1 MTQQNP
7 ESAASDSIRHL
18 ALAVAGMHCANCV
31 GRVEHNLLRITG
43 VRRATVNLVQERA
56 DIDYDAELTAPTQ
69 IIAAV
74 HKAGYKAVPW
84 QGIGSALRRER
95 LESVRVIVCFMLSMP
110 LLLEMLSHALGEH
123 RFVLPQILALVL
135 ASVVQFWG
143 GWPFYQGAA
152 QALRNRRMNMDVL
165 VAIGASIAYGTSV
178 WRVVQHSPE
187 PLAFEASALVITFVL
202 LGRWVE
208 QRVRRKTMATVH
220 HLVTLQPQQV
230 RRVVSGGAEV
240 MVPLPEIMQGDTIVV
255 WTGERLALDGEVTDG
270 VATFDYAHVTGEA
283 VPRVVSA
290 GDALIA
296 GALCLNGSVKVKVTS
311 HAGQTV
317 LDHLA
322 DMVAVAQASHPNSQ
336 RLADSAAS
344 HFMNIVLVFAVL
356 TFYFWWFHGELAQG
370 QQAALAVLLMACPCA
385 LGLAIPMV
393 ISTAV
398 GQAARHGILLRDASA
413 LEQAAE
419 VNTVIF
425 DKTGTL
431 SSGTPELAETV
442 TFGQHS
448 SDQILAYAA
457 ALNQK
462 TNHPIAS
469 GIRATI
475 ANRSLPLA
483 LPALRGDAK
492 IMFGRGV
499 QGTLQDGT
507 ELVCGNLH
515 YMIEHKIPLEDAA
528 ATAAG
533 WEERGRSLSWV
544 AALTPQPRLL
554 GLMSFRDAIRPEAQ
568 EAVQRLLSQHYN
580 LSIMSGDNKHTTL
593 SLAKRLGIGHVIGEA
608 LPQDKLQEIQKRQK
622 WGEIVAMVGDG
633 MNDAPALASANLG
646 IAVHGGVAG
655 ADAAAPIRL
664 LRDDLRLVP
673 AIFDL
678 ARAAQ
683 RVMYLNIWWAI
694 IFNLVALPLAAMGSV
709 PPYIAALSMS
719 LSSILVMLQSLS
731 LRLWRPHA

>member
-7 ESAASDSIRHL
+7 ESATDPIRHL
-18 ALAVAGMHCANCV
+18 ALAVSGMHCANCV
-31 GRVEHNLLRITG
+31 GRVEHNLLRVTG
-43 VRRATVNLVQERA
+43 VRRAAVNLVQERA

-69 IIAAV
+69 LIAAV
-74 HKAGYKAVPW
+74 QKAGYKAVPW
-84 QGIGSALRRER
+84 QGIGATMRRER
-95 LESVRVIVCFMLSMP
+95 LDSVRVIACFMLSMP
-110 LLLEMLSHALGEH
+110 LLLEMLAHAMGEH
-123 RFVLPQILALVL
+123 RFALPQLLALAL
-135 ASVVQFWG
+135 GSVVQFWG
-143 GWPFYQGAA
+143 GWPFYRGAL
-152 QALRNRRMNMDVL
+152 QALRNRVLNMDVL
-165 VAIGASIAYGTSV
+165 VALGASIAYGTSV
-178 WRVVQHSPE
+178 WRVWQDSAE
-187 PLAFEASALVITFVL
+187 PLAFEAAALVITFVL

-208 QRVRRKTMATVH
+208 QQVRRKTMAAVH
-220 HLVTLQPQQV
+220 HLVALQPQQV
-230 RRVVSGGAEV
+230 RRAVTGGAEV
-240 MVPLPEIMQGDTIVV
+240 MVPLPEVMLGDTIVV
-255 WTGERLALDGEVTDG
+255 WTGERVALDGEVVDG
-270 VATFDYAHVTGEA
+270 LATMDYAHVTGEA
-283 VPRVVSA
+283 VPRVVGN
-290 GDALIA
+290 GDAVIA
-296 GALCLNGSVKVKVTS
+296 GALCLNGSVKIKVTS

-322 DMVAVAQASHPNSQ
+322 DMVAVAQASHPKVQ
-336 RLADSAAS
+336 RLADQAAGY
-344 HFMNIVLVFAVL
+344 FVNVVLVFAAL
-356 TFYFWWFHGELAQG
+356 TFLFWWFHGEMAQG

-385 LGLAIPMV
+385 LGLAVPVV
-393 ISTAV
+393 ISVAV
-398 GQAARHGILLRDASA
+398 GQAARHGILLRDATA
-413 LEQAAE
+413 LEQAAD

-462 TNHPIAS
+462 TNHPIAAAL
-469 GIRATI
+469 RATM
-475 ANRSLPLA
+475 ANRSVPLA
-483 LPALRGDAK
+483 LPTLRGDAE
-492 IMFGRGV
+492 IVFGRGV

-507 ELVCGNLH
+507 VLVCGNLH
-515 YMIEHKIPLEDAA
+515 YMSEHHVPLEDAA

-554 GLMSFRDAIRPEAQ
+554 GLMSFRDAVRPEAQ
-568 EAVQRLLSQHYN
+568 AAVQRLLQQHYN
-580 LSIMSGDNKHTTL
+580 LSVISGDNKHTTL

-622 WGEIVAMVGDG
+622 WGEVVAMVGDG

-646 IAVHGGVAG
+646 IAMQGGVAA

-673 AIFDL
+673 AVFDL

-683 RVMYLNIWWAI
+683 RTMYLNIWWAI

-719 LSSILVMLQSLS
+719 VSSVLVLLQSLS

>member
-7 ESAASDSIRHL
+7 ESATDPIRHL
-18 ALAVAGMHCANCV
+18 ALAISGMHCANCV
-31 GRVEHNLLRITG
+31 GRVEHNLLRVTG
-43 VRRATVNLVQERA
+43 VRRAAVNLVQERA

-69 IIAAV
+69 LIAAV
-74 HKAGYKAVPW
+74 QKAGYKAVPW
-84 QGIGSALRRER
+84 QGIGVTMRRER
-95 LESVRVIVCFMLSMP
+95 LESVRVIACFMLSMP
-110 LLLEMLSHALGEH
+110 LLLEMLAHAMGEH
-123 RFVLPQILALVL
+123 RFALPQLLALAL
-135 ASVVQFWG
+135 GSVVQFWG
-143 GWPFYQGAA
+143 GWPFYRGALL
-152 QALRNRRMNMDVL
+152 ALRNRVLNMDVL
-165 VAIGASIAYGTSV
+165 VALGASIAYGTSV
-178 WRVVQHSPE
+178 WRVWQGSAE
-187 PLAFEASALVITFVL
+187 PLAFEAAALVITFVL

-208 QRVRRKTMATVH
+208 QQVRRKTMAAVH
-220 HLVTLQPQQV
+220 HLVALQPQQV
-230 RRVVSGGAEV
+230 RRAVTGGAEV
-240 MVPLPEIMQGDTIVV
+240 MVPLPEVMLGDTIVV
-255 WTGERLALDGEVTDG
+255 WTGERVALDGDVVDG
-270 VATFDYAHVTGEA
+270 LATMDYAHVTGEA
-283 VPRVVSA
+283 VPRVVGS
-290 GDALIA
+290 GDPVIA
-296 GALCLNGSVKVKVTS
+296 GALCLNGSVKIKVTS

-322 DMVAVAQASHPNSQ
+322 DMVAVAQASHPKVQ
-336 RLADSAAS
+336 RLADQAAGY
-344 HFMNIVLVFAVL
+344 FVNVVLVFAAL
-356 TFYFWWFHGELAQG
+356 TFLFWWFHGELAQG

-385 LGLAIPMV
+385 LGLAVPVV
-393 ISTAV
+393 ISVAV
-398 GQAARHGILLRDASA
+398 GQAARHGILLRDATA
-413 LEQAAE
+413 LEQAAD

-462 TNHPIAS
+462 TNHPIAAAL
-469 GIRATI
+469 RATI
-475 ANRSLPLA
+475 ANRSVPLA
-483 LPALRGDAK
+483 LPTLRGDAE
-492 IMFGRGV
+492 IVFGRGV

-507 ELVCGNLH
+507 RLVCGNLH
-515 YMIEHKIPLEDAA
+515 YMSEHHVPLEDAA

-533 WEERGRSLSWV
+533 WEERGRSLSWL

-554 GLMSFRDAIRPEAQ
+554 GLMSFRDAVRPEAQ
-568 EAVQRLLSQHYN
+568 AAVQRLLQQHYN
-580 LSIMSGDNKHTTL
+580 LSVISGDNKHTTL

-622 WGEIVAMVGDG
+622 WGEVVAMVGDG

-646 IAVHGGVAG
+646 IAMQGGVAA

-673 AIFDL
+673 AVFDL

-683 RVMYLNIWWAI
+683 RTMYLNIWWAI
-694 IFNLVALPLAAMGSV
+694 IFNLVALPLAAMGNV

-719 LSSILVMLQSLS
+719 VSSVLVLLQSLS

>member
-1 MTQQNP
+1 MTQQKP
-7 ESAASDSIRHL
+7 ESGSGDPIRHL
-18 ALAVAGMHCANCV
+18 ALSVAGMHCSNCV
-31 GRVEHNLLRITG
+31 GRVEHNLLRVTG

-56 DIDYDAELTAPTQ
+56 DIDYDAELTAPSQ
-69 IIAAV
+69 LMAAV
-74 HKAGYKAVPW
+74 QKAGYKAVPW
-84 QGIGSALRRER
+84 QGIGSAMRRER
-95 LESVRVIVCFMLSMP
+95 LETIRVAVCFMLSMP
-110 LLLEMLSHALGEH
+110 LLVEMLAHALGEH
-123 RFVLPQILALVL
+123 RFVLPQLLALAL
-135 ASVVQFWG
+135 GSVVQFWG
-143 GWPFYQGAA
+143 GWPFYTGAVR
-152 QALRNRRMNMDVL
+152 ALRNRTLNMDVL
-165 VAIGASIAYGTSV
+165 VALGASIAYGTSV
-178 WRVVQHSPE
+178 WRVLQNSAE
-187 PLAFEASALVITFVL
+187 PLTFEASALVITFVL

-208 QRVRRKTMATVH
+208 QLVRRKTMTAVH
-220 HLVTLQPQQV
+220 HLVALQPQQV

-240 MVPLPEIMQGDTIVV
+240 MVPLPEIMLGDTIVV
-255 WTGERLALDGEVTDG
+255 WTGERLALDGEVTEG
-270 VATFDYAHVTGEA
+270 MATLDYAHVTGEA
-283 VPRVVSA
+283 VPRVVGT
-290 GDALIA
+290 GDAVIA

-322 DMVAVAQASHPNSQ
+322 DMVAVAQASHPKSQ

-344 HFMNIVLVFAVL
+344 HFINVVVVFAVL
-356 TFYFWWFHGELAQG
+356 TFCFWWFHGELAQG

-385 LGLAIPMV
+385 LGLAVPMV
-393 ISTAV
+393 ISIAV

-469 GIRATI
+469 AIRATI

-483 LPALRGDAK
+483 LPTLRADAK
-492 IMFGRGV
+492 IVFGRGV
-499 QGTLQDGT
+499 QGILQDGT
-507 ELVCGNLH
+507 ELVCGNLQ
-515 YMIEHKIPLEDAA
+515 YMVEHHVPLEDAA

-554 GLMSFRDAIRPEAQ
+554 GLMSFRDAVRPEAQ
-568 EAVQRLLSQHYN
+568 EAVQRLLNQHYN
-580 LSIMSGDNKHTTL
+580 LSIISGDNKHTTL

-622 WGEIVAMVGDG
+622 WGEVVAMVGDG
-633 MNDAPALASANLG
+633 MNDAPALAVADLG
-646 IAVHGGVAG
+646 IAMHGGVAA

-683 RVMYLNIWWAI
+683 RVMYINIWWAV
-694 IFNLVALPLAAMGSV
+694 IFNLVALPLAAMGNV

-719 LSSILVMLQSLS
+719 LSSLLVLVQSLS